1 MTNETSF
8 YNDTPLMDKVA
19 MFLLAI
25 YPIIDYYMPPF
36 GPFSYGQLSMVLYI
50 LYTLF
55 FSQRRG
61 FLYSKGFQTL
71 WVYAAFVTLLFHGEI
86 KATSFIPGGISFCM
100 FALALGV
107 FSDRFSFKYLKI
119 FLRSISAVSIAIFAA
134 QELMYYRS
142 GVRFV
147 AVIPFTTT
155 NYADI
160 TYQDLCLNQMY
171 NIRSASI
178 FMEPSYFAQYLLI
191 SLCVE
196 LFDDNNKKLFTFF
209 SLILVTAL
217 ILSKSG
223 SGAFG
228 LCIILAFYFYN
239 ANKQGRIKVSNF
251 IFLIPVIAGIMYYW
265 FTTDSGSEIMSR
277 STEFENEDTSGYI
290 RSIRGFVIFG
300 NLPMIGQIFGIS
312 LSDFA
317 LIGQSLGVY
326 SGAGMLV
333 NGFQNALI
341 ALGSIGMIILVIYY
355 YRLYKNTQFIGQA
368 AIILLLCISLIE
380 SIYLSPSMLL
390 LTIIPTAL
398 NRYSE
403 NI

>member
-1 MTNETSF
+1 MTKETSF
-8 YNDTPLMDKVA
+8 YNDSPLMDKVA

-36 GPFSYGQLSMVLYI
+36 GPLSYGQLSMLIYMVCTVFL
-50 LYTLF
+50 
-55 FSQRRG
+55 SKRGG
-61 FLYSKGFQTL
+61 FLYTKGFATL
-71 WVYAAFVTLLFHGEI
+71 WVYAAFITLLFHGEI
-86 KATSFIPGGISFCM
+86 KVTSFIPGGVSFCM

-119 FLRSISAVSIAIFAA
+119 FLRLISAVSIAIFVA
-134 QELMYYRS
+134 QEIMYYRT

-160 TYQDLCLNQMY
+160 TYQELCLNQMY
-171 NIRSASI
+171 NLRSSSI

-196 LFDDNNKKLFTFF
+196 LFDEDNKKLFTFF
-209 SLILVTAL
+209 SLILIIAL
-217 ILSKSG
+217 MLSQSG
-223 SGAFG
+223 SGALG
-228 LCIILAFYFYN
+228 LGIILAFFFYN
-239 ANKQGRIKVSNF
+239 VNKQGRIKVSNF
-251 IFLIPVIAGIMYYW
+251 IFLIPIIVGIIYYW
-265 FTTDSGSEIMSR
+265 LTSDSGSEIMSR

-300 NLPMIGQIFGIS
+300 NLSMLEQLFGIS

-317 LIGQSLGVY
+317 QIGQSLGFY

-341 ALGSIGMIILVIYY
+341 ALGGIGMIILVIYY
-355 YRLYKNTQFIGQA
+355 YILYKNTQLIGHA
-368 AIILLLCISLIE
+368 SIVLLLCISLIE

-398 NRYSE
+398 KKYNE